1 MFLLDQARYLNHF
14 YLISLVSFL
23 LVFVPAERAL
33 SVDALLRPRMR
44 SDVTPAWTLWL
55 LRAQIGIPYF
65 YGGIAKL
72 NNDWLRGEPMR
83 MWLAGK
89 RDFPLIGPFF
99 TEDWMVYQFV
109 VGGLLLDL
117 LVVPLLLWTRNAA
130 LRVRSGRRVSPRQRA
145 ALLDRI
151 MIFPWF
157 MICATLI
164 FFPPDLF
171 RRIARALR
179 QSATASSRVPQV
191 DNPVARGDDVP
202 VADALS
208 GQQTA
213 CLAFLALYLT
223 VQVLVPL
230 RHFAYP
236 GNVSWTEEGHRF
248 SWHMMLRSKRAD
260 TRFSVSDPA
269 GGQGW
274 FVDPR
279 RYLLRH
285 QLEEMVTRPDM
296 ILQFSR
302 YLADETRRQG
312 YPDVQVR
319 ARVMASLTGASRSCS
334 STRRPIWQASGEA
347 CSLRTG
353 SCR

>member
-1 MFLLDQARYLNHF
+1 MGDLPVLRRDRVARYYIQPGIHFTYHGFSWIAPLPGDGMYVLFYALGLLAACILVGFYYRAAAALFFLGFTYVFLLDQARYLNHF

-130 LRVRSGRRVSPRQRA
+130 LRVRRGRRVSPRQRA
-145 ALLDRI
+145 ALLDRD
-151 MIFPWF
+151 FS
-157 MICATLI
+157 LVH
-164 FFPPDLF
+164 DL
-171 RRIARALR
+171 RHAHLLSTRSVPSHRARA
-179 QSATASSRVPQV
+179 TAI
-191 DNPVARGDDVP
+191 GDR
-202 VADALS
+202 
-208 GQQTA
+208 
-213 CLAFLALYLT
+213 
-223 VQVLVPL
+223 LVP
-230 RHFAYP
+230 
-236 GNVSWTEEGHRF
+236 
-248 SWHMMLRSKRAD
+248 RA
-260 TRFSVSDPA
+260 A
-269 GGQGW
+269 G
-274 FVDPR
+274 
-279 RYLLRH
+279 
-285 QLEEMVTRPDM
+285 
-296 ILQFSR
+296 
-302 YLADETRRQG
+302 
-312 YPDVQVR
+312 
-319 ARVMASLTGASRSCS
+319 
-334 STRRPIWQASGEA
+334 
-347 CSLRTG
+347 
-353 SCR
+353 